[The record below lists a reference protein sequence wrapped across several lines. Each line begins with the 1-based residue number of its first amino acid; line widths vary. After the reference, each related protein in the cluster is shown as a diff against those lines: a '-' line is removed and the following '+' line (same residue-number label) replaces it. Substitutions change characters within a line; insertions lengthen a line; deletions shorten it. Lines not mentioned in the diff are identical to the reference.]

1 LDDATVERLRRITM
15 AAHDAIPV
23 GRLGISERLRTF
35 VEEMPGERDSI
46 LRFVADAAR
55 RMAPGERVV
64 DVGAGDAPYRELF
77 AHVEYVT
84 VDWAESVHE
93 DAYGS
98 DVIAS
103 ADALP
108 LEDAQFDA
116 ALLTQVLEHV
126 PEPGRV
132 LRELFR
138 VVRPG
143 GRIFVTA
150 PLAWELHEA
159 PRDFYRYTRF
169 GLEHLASGAGFE
181 QVDVTARTDSFTTLG
196 QLMRNVAYTMGR
208 AADGLDRRR
217 EEASAALLR
226 LAPEIERL
234 APLDVAHVLPLGYA
248 LVAYKPR

>member
-1 LDDATVERLRRITM
+1 MAECDTVRI
-15 AAHDAIPV
+15 
-23 GRLGISERLRTF
+23 GRMGVSERLRAF
-35 VEEMPGERDSI
+35 VEEMAGERDSI
-46 LRFVADAAR
+46 LRFVAAAALR
-55 RMAPGERVV
+55 LPPGSRVM

-93 DAYGS
+93 DASGS

-108 LEDAQFDA
+108 LDDATFDA

-126 PEPGRV
+126 PEPARV
-132 LRELFR
+132 LGELFR
-138 VVRPG
+138 VLRPG
-143 GRIFVTA
+143 GQIFVTA

-159 PRDFYRYTRF
+159 PHDFYRYTRF
-169 GLEHLASGAGFE
+169 GLEHLARAAGFAE
-181 QVDVTARTDSFTTLG
+181 IDVTARTDSFTTLG

-208 AADGLDRRR
+208 APDGLDGRR
-217 EEASAALLR
+217 EQASAAMLR

-234 APLDVAHVLPLGYA
+234 APLDVERALPLGYA
-248 LVAYKPR
+248 LVAHKPDR

>member
-1 LDDATVERLRRITM
+1 MAEHGTVSI
-15 AAHDAIPV
+15 
-23 GRLGISERLRTF
+23 GRLGVSERLRTF
-35 VEEMPGERDSI
+35 VKEMAGERDSI
-46 LRFVADAAR
+46 LRFVAEVAR
-55 RMAPGERVV
+55 SLPAGARVM

-77 AHVEYVT
+77 AHAEYVT

-93 DAYGS
+93 DASAS

-108 LEDAQFDA
+108 LGDGTFDA

-126 PEPGRV
+126 PEPTRV
-132 LRELFR
+132 LHELFR
-138 VVRPG
+138 VLRPG
-143 GRIFVTA
+143 GQVFVTA

-169 GLEHLASGAGFE
+169 GLQHLAQHAGFVE
-181 QVDVTARTDSFTTLG
+181 IEVTERTDSFTTLG

-208 AADGLDRRR
+208 APDGLDGRR
-217 EEASAALLR
+217 EQASAALLR

-234 APLDVAHVLPLGYA
+234 APLDVARLLPLGYA
-248 LVAYKPR
+248 LVARKPGVD